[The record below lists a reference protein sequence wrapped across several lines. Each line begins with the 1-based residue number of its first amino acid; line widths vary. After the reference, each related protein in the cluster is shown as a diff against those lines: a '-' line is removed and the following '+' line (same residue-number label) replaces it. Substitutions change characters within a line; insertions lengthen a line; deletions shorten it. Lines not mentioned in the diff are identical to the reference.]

1 MRALEFTEDN
11 IGTNPKRPSRP
22 GTRHH
27 RGHEPIPRYRS
38 AEVDEAE
45 SEKVGGKYDP
55 EEFDAM
61 VSRLGQK
68 AKQGPMKTV
77 WDPVKR
83 VYKNVPINQSND
95 KK

>member
-1 MRALEFTEDN
+1 MRAIEFSEDN
-11 IGTNPKRPSRP
+11 FGTNPKRPQRA

-27 RGHEPIPRYRS
+27 RGHAPIPQYRS
-38 AEVDEAE
+38 MDEAD
-45 SEKVGGKYDP
+45 KIADKYDP

-61 VSRLGQK
+61 VARLGQK

-83 VYKNVPINQSND
+83 VYKNVPIGKDN
-95 KK
+95 K